1 MIESKKILFPVDLS
15 ETSAKLVPHVTTMAE
30 QIGSRIHL
38 IFVAPILDYFSTFH
52 IASDSIDKLETEL
65 IERTEK
71 RAKELIKGA
80 EKRLK
85 KFIEEHFQGFSDL
98 RATVVSGDV
107 SKEILSYARSERI
120 DVIILGTH
128 GKKGPDK
135 IVLSSVAEKVV
146 KGSLVPV
153 LLVNPHKS

>member
-1 MIESKKILFPVDLS
+1 MGNDRIFIQGATRDLALEGLLFRCHMNQKEAQYDRIKKILFPVDLS

-85 KFIEEHFQGFSDL
+85 KFIEEHFQGFSDSGGWKRQINGLKRLGRHAL
-98 RATVVSGDV
+98 RNGLYNPPGGSG
-107 SKEILSYARSERI
+107 
-120 DVIILGTH
+120 G
-128 GKKGPDK
+128 
-135 IVLSSVAEKVV
+135 
-146 KGSLVPV
+146 
-153 LLVNPHKS
+153 